1 MRAAAEHADPAVTD
15 AFFKNARPGRKAD
28 TSDDE

>member
-1 MRAAAEHADPAVTD
+1 MRAAAEHADPAVMD

-28 TSDDE
+28 AND